1 MTSLTLA
8 ALLGVTSL
16 SHGWYEYTVAY
27 DTAVR
32 NDRELLVLIS
42 ADWCGACRKLKQQV
56 LPDPR
61 LKPLLARYLCTVVDV
76 DRQPELAR
84 ALGGKGG
91 IPLLIAYSKTPR
103 GWVRREMRGY
113 QSVKKLTKFLRSP
126 SGPPVR
132 PYSGA
137 NTSIALSLSTSSPRL
152 DDGASNARPKKR
164 PKAIVQLL
172 GILHDETSR
181 TAVAKKKAPLNHV
194 LGPLTVPARKLR

>member
-16 SHGWYEYTVAY
+16 SHGWYEYTVAS

-32 NDRELLVLIS
+32 SDRELLVLIS
-42 ADWCGACRKLKQQV
+42 ADWCGACRKLKQQ
-56 LPDPR
+56 LGSNPQ
-61 LKPLLARYLCTVVDV
+61 LKPLLEPYLCTVVDV

-84 ALGGKGG
+84 ALGGQGG

-113 QSVKKLTKFLRSP
+113 QSVRKLTEFLRSP

-137 NTSIALSLSTSSPRL
+137 NTSIALSLSTLSPRS
-152 DDGASNARPKKR
+152 DDGASNARRRER

-172 GILHDETSR
+172 GIVHEETSR
-181 TAVAKKKAPLNHV
+181 TDVTKKESLNRVSKSLAVP
-194 LGPLTVPARKLR
+194 PRKLR

>member
-16 SHGWYEYTVAY
+16 SHGWNEYTVAY

-32 NDRELLVLIS
+32 SNRELLVLIS
-42 ADWCGACRKLKQQV
+42 ADWCGACRKLKQQ
-56 LPDPR
+56 LGSNPQ
-61 LKPLLARYLCTVVDV
+61 LKPLLEPYLCTIVDV

-84 ALGGKGG
+84 ALGGQGG

-113 QSVKKLTKFLRSP
+113 PSVKKLTKFLRSS

-132 PYSGA
+132 PYPGV
-137 NTSIALSLSTSSPRL
+137 NTSIALSLSTPSPRL
-152 DDGASNARPKKR
+152 DDGANNARPKKR

-181 TAVAKKKAPLNHV
+181 TAVKKKAPLNRV
-194 LGPLTVPARKLR
+194 SYPLAVPARKLR